1 MSASALESLR
11 DIPGTKPKWAREIEC
26 FLAIKS
32 QFLLYGNVSDVFPAA
47 LSGGVATLGL
57 PDYLK
62 ELLTNRGY
70 VLITKYEPLTGFAL
84 LSGSSE
90 LFEKLTGEKLPPGG
104 TLPATLEKAAVVA
117 SALSAGAEGH
127 TALILRFAS
136 RIGDLLGETEVESF
150 FYRMFRLSIESTP
163 KIAPDSQPR
172 DQNPPPLSAS
182 PLLKPL
188 YNPIFWIMDKEN
200 DLPPWYTLDN
210 PRIRV
215 LPIPR
220 PDNEIR
226 SCIVEAVS
234 PKIAGYGELDEGL
247 RDTNLSLFRDQTTG
261 LLAGEIT
268 GIAQLAWHERV
279 PFGQIGD
286 AIRRYKL
293 GIQENMWEKL
303 DREKILSAEKFLSQ
317 RVMGQDLAVRHAS
330 DILKRSRFNLSGA
343 QFSRFS
349 QRPKGILFLAGPT
362 GVGKTELAKSITEL
376 IFGSSTHYIRF
387 DMSEFGHEHATQRL
401 VGAPPGYIGF
411 DVGGELTSAIKQ
423 NPFSVVLFD
432 EIEKAHPKIL
442 DIFLQI
448 LDDGR
453 LTSGRGETVYFSES
467 LIVFTSNL
475 GMFEQLPDGTKRQ
488 RVTPDMPYE
497 EISQKIGSAIDDFFK
512 YKINRP
518 EILNRI
524 GKNVIVFDFIREE
537 TARKIF
543 GKMMDNILF
552 RLEDSYGIRLHF
564 EADALSRIADLVCA
578 DLSMGGRGVGSGLET
593 LFMNPLS
600 RRLCELHDG
609 TGDYRE
615 TCVNGLEASYTIYGL
630 KEGQAGWEIEMRQ
643 SEVPG

>member
-1 MSASALESLR
+1 MRPSGPPE
-11 DIPGTKPKWAREIEC
+11 IPGTKPKWAREIER

-32 QFLLYGNVSDVFPAA
+32 QFLLYGNVNDVFPAA
-47 LSGGVATLGL
+47 LGGNVATLGL

-84 LSGSSE
+84 LGGSVE
-90 LFEKLTGEKLPPGG
+90 LFERLTGEKLGPGG
-104 TLPATLEKAAVVA
+104 TLPATPEKAAAVA
-117 SALSAGAEGH
+117 SALSASAEGH

-136 RIGDLLGETEVESF
+136 RIKDLLGEAEVESF
-150 FYRMFRLSIESTP
+150 FYRMFRLSMESTP
-163 KIAPDSQPR
+163 RIAPNSKSERPAPSEPIPQIYP
-172 DQNPPPLSAS
+172 
-182 PLLKPL
+182 KPL
-188 YNPIFWIMDKEN
+188 YNPVLWIMDKEN
-200 DLPPWYTLDN
+200 DLPAWYILDN

-234 PKIAGYGELDEGL
+234 PKIAGYAELEEDL
-247 RDTNLSLFRDQTTG
+247 RAANLSLFRDQTTG
-261 LLAGEIT
+261 LLAGEIAA
-268 GIAQLAWHERV
+268 IAQLAWHERV
-279 PFGQIGD
+279 SFGQIGD

-303 DREKILSAEKFLSQ
+303 DREKILGAEAFLNQ
-317 RVMGQDLAVRHAS
+317 RVMGQETAVRHAS

-362 GVGKTELAKSITEL
+362 GVGKTELAKAITEL

-387 DMSEFGHEHATQRL
+387 DMSEFGHEHANQRL
-401 VGAPPGYIGF
+401 VGAPPGYVGY
-411 DVGGELTSAIKQ
+411 DVGGELTNAIKQ

-432 EIEKAHPKIL
+432 EIEKAHPQIL
-442 DIFLQI
+442 DVFLQI

-488 RVTPDMPYE
+488 RVAPDMAYE
-497 EISQKIGSAIDDFFK
+497 EISQKIGTAVDDFFK

-524 GKNVIVFDFIREE
+524 GKNVIVFDFIRDE
-537 TARKIF
+537 TARRIVRR
-543 GKMMDNILF
+543 MMDNILF
-552 RLEDSYGIRLHF
+552 RLEDSYDIRIRF
-564 EADALSRIADLVCA
+564 EEGVPERVADLVCA
-578 DLSMGGRGVGSGLET
+578 DLSMGGRGIGSSLEA

-600 RRLCELHDG
+600 RRLCELFQKRG
-609 TGDYRE
+609 ENRFF
-615 TCVNGLEASYTIYGL
+615 YTIYGL
-630 KEGQAGWEIEMRQ
+630 KEGQGGWEMEMKIER
-643 SEVPG
+643 SEASS